1 MRKDAMMRTKLIAV
15 LLATTVAAC
24 ATPGGGPADRGLSS
38 VNEPVLSQATFAV
51 DLAAPG
57 GTLAPQ
63 EVARLDAWFRGLGLG
78 YGDSIFV
85 DGAYAES
92 ARAQVAEVAGRYALM
107 VLPAAPVT
115 AGVVFP
121 GSVRVVVARTRAE
134 VPNCP
139 NWSVPSQ
146 PNMQNRTMSNFGCG
160 VNSNL
165 AAMVANPQDLFHGR
179 EGTGV
184 GDTATAVKAV
194 DYYRRSEPT
203 GKEGLQD
210 IGTTKGDQ

>member
-1 MRKDAMMRTKLIAV
+1 MAKKLIAV
-15 LLATTVAAC
+15 LLASAVAAC

-38 VNEPVLSQATFAV
+38 VNVPVLSQATFAV

-57 GTLAPQ
+57 GTLAPE
-63 EVARLDAWFRGLGLG
+63 EVTRLDAWFRGLSLG
-78 YGDSIFV
+78 YGDSIFI
-85 DGAYAES
+85 DGAYAEP
-92 ARAQVAEVAGRYALM
+92 ARAQVAEVAGRYGLM

-115 AGVVFP
+115 AGVVPP
-121 GSVRVVVARTRAE
+121 GTVRVVVARTRAE
-134 VPNCP
+134 VPGCP
-139 NWSVPSQ
+139 NWSVQSQ
-146 PNMQNRTMSNFGCG
+146 PNMQNRTTPNFGCG

-194 DYYRRSEPT
+194 EYYRKSEPT
-203 GKEGLQD
+203 GKQGLQD
-210 IGTTKGDQ
+210 ISTTKEDQ